1 MARPTEPRQPVVY
14 EMMLLVDAL
23 VALRKMSSRRIT
35 TSSPEF
41 AARQKEFEIA
51 LTKIR
56 SLAQFMSSSRGNNL
70 IKITDAAFGG
80 TVNNTFERQWCG
92 PISEY
97 LSHLNVQ
104 RYRKEPRHRRPNVG
118 DARTVGKQILDI
130 LKPLMDTHRDQLRG
144 DAARWYAA
152 FEERYGRL

>member
-14 EMMLLVDAL
+14 EMMLLADAL
-23 VALRKMSSRRIT
+23 VALRDMSKRRIT
-35 TSSPEF
+35 TKSSGF
-41 AARQKEFEIA
+41 AVRQKEFEIA

-70 IKITDAAFGG
+70 IKITDAPFNG
-80 TVNNTFERQWCG
+80 TANSAFERQWFG

-104 RYRKEPRHRRPNVG
+104 RYKKQRYHRRPKVG
-118 DARTVGKQILDI
+118 DARRVGKEILDE

-144 DAARWYAA
+144 DAAQWYAV